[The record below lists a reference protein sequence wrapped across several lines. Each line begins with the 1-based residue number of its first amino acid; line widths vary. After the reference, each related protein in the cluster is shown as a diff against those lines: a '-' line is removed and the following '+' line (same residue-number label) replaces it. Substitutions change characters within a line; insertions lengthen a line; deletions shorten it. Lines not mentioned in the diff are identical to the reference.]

1 MREASTDLLVDLP
14 GSYSTSQLLLDRLA
28 RGGPAPVY
36 TVKRGT
42 AWIEVSAADY
52 LDTVRSVAK
61 SLIEAGVRPGDS
73 VAIMSGTRYEWAV
86 AEQAIWFAGA
96 VSVPVYETSSAYQA
110 EWILRDSGARYA
122 FAENAS
128 RAAVVRAAAAVL
140 DAPVTVWTF
149 DDVWSADDGS
159 PSDVDTELSLGTVP
173 SMNTVPP
180 LDTVPSAGLAEL
192 AAAGRASGV
201 TDAEVEQARASRG
214 LADPATIVYTSG
226 TTGRPKGCVMT
237 HANFCLVA
245 ANLALHLPQIVG
257 PSTSNLMFLPLAH
270 VLARAVQHA
279 CLHAGT
285 TVSHT
290 PGSATL
296 LEDLATVQPTFLL
309 AVPRIF
315 EKLRAGAL
323 AKAEAA
329 GKGKLFAQAEAVAIA
344 VSKDRDARARGQR
357 VRPSP
362 VQALKHLAFDRLVYP
377 KLRAVLGGHVRYT
390 VSGASALNP
399 ELAHF
404 FRGAGLSLL
413 EGYGLTET
421 TAPATVNLPGN
432 TRVGSVGLPIPGTT
446 VRIAEDGEILVK
458 GIGLFAGYHN
468 NPQATAQAF
477 EDGFFKTGDL
487 GSLDK
492 DGFLTITGRKK
503 DLLVTAGGK
512 NVAPGPL
519 EEIVRASRL
528 VSHAVVV
535 GEGRPFVSALVT
547 LDPEELGRWA
557 RHKGLPALTAEQ
569 AAVHPAVL
577 AEVQAAVDAANATV
591 SAAEGIRKFMVL
603 ADDFTEESGHLT
615 PSLKL
620 KRTAVFESHAAQIAR
635 LYAR

>member
-28 RGGPAPVY
+28 RDGRSPVY
-36 TVKRGT
+36 TVKRGD
-42 AWIEVSAADY
+42 AWIGVSAAEY
-52 LDTVRSVAK
+52 VDTVRSVAK
-61 SLIEAGVRPGDS
+61 GLIAAGVRPGDS

-96 VSVPVYETSSAYQA
+96 VSVPIYETSSAHQV
-110 EWILRDSGARYA
+110 EWILRDSRARHA
-122 FAENAS
+122 FAENGS
-128 RAAVVRAAAAVL
+128 RAGVVRDAAAML
-140 DAPVTVWTF
+140 DVPVTVWTF
-149 DDVWSADDGS
+149 DAVPSADDAGAPAAADAS
-159 PSDVDTELSLGTVP
+159 PSGAALST
-173 SMNTVPP
+173 
-180 LDTVPSAGLAEL
+180 DTVPSAGLAKL
-192 AAAGRASGV
+192 AAAGRAAGV
-201 TDAEVEQARASRG
+201 ADVQVEQARASRG

-245 ANLALHLPQIVG
+245 ANLALHLPQVVG

-285 TVSHT
+285 TVSHSQ
-290 PGSATL
+290 GSATL
-296 LEDLATVQPTFLL
+296 LEDLAAVQPTFLL

-315 EKLRAGAL
+315 EKIWGGAL
-323 AKAEAA
+323 AKAESA
-329 GKGKLFAQAEAVAIA
+329 GKGELFAQAQAVAVA
-344 VSKDRDARARGQR
+344 VSKVRDARSRGER

-362 VQALKHLAFDRLVYP
+362 VLALKHLAFDRLVYP

-432 TRVGSVGLPIPGTT
+432 TRVGSVGIPIPGTT

-458 GIGLFAGYHN
+458 GIGVFAGYHD
-468 NPQATAQAF
+468 NPEATAQAF

-487 GSLDK
+487 GSLDA

-535 GEGRPFVSALVT
+535 GEGRPFVGALVT
-547 LDPEELGRWA
+547 LDLEEVGRWA
-557 RHKGLPALTAEQ
+557 RAKGLPALTAEQ

-577 AEVQAAVDAANATV
+577 AEVQGAIDAANATV

-603 ADDFTEESGHLT
+603 AHDFTEESGHLT

-620 KRTAVFESHAAQIAR
+620 KRTAVLETHAAQIGK

>member
-1 MREASTDLLVDLP
+1 MHEASTDLLVDLP

-28 RGGPAPVY
+28 QGGHAPVY
-36 TVKRGT
+36 TVKRGG
-42 AWIEVSAADY
+42 AWIDVSAADY
-52 LDTVRSVAK
+52 VDTVRSVAK
-61 SLIEAGVRPGDS
+61 SLVNAGVRPGDA

-96 VSVPVYETSSAYQA
+96 VSVPIYETSSAYQA
-110 EWILRDSGARYA
+110 EWILRDSGARHA
-122 FAENAS
+122 FAENVS

-149 DDVWSADDGS
+149 DDVWSADDGGS
-159 PSDVDTELSLGTVP
+159 PAAADS
-173 SMNTVPP
+173 
-180 LDTVPSAGLAEL
+180 VPSAGLAAL
-192 AAAGRASGV
+192 AAAGRASGT
-201 TDAEVEQARASRG
+201 TDAQVEQARTSRG

-245 ANLALHLPQIVG
+245 ANLALHLPQVVG
-257 PSTSNLMFLPLAH
+257 PSTRTLMFLPLAH

-296 LEDLATVQPTFLL
+296 MEDLAAVKPTFLL

-315 EKLRAGAL
+315 EKIRTGAL

-329 GKGKLFAQAEAVAIA
+329 GKGRLFAQAEEVAVA
-344 VSKDRDARARGQR
+344 VSKARDARARGER
-357 VRPSP
+357 GHFSP
-362 VQALKHLAFDRLVYP
+362 VLALKHLAFDRLVYP

-432 TRVGSVGLPIPGTT
+432 TRVGSVGIPIPGTT
-446 VRIAEDGEILVK
+446 VRIAEDGEILIK
-458 GIGLFAGYHN
+458 GIGVFAGYHN
-468 NPQATAQAF
+468 NPQATEQAF
-477 EDGFFKTGDL
+477 EDGYFRTGDL

-519 EEIVRASRL
+519 EEIIRASRL

-535 GEGRPFVSALVT
+535 GEGRPFVGALVT
-547 LDPEELGRWA
+547 LDAEELGRWA
-557 RHKGLPALTAEQ
+557 QSKGLPTLTPEQ

-577 AEVQAAVDAANATV
+577 AEVQGAVDAANTTV

-603 ADDFTEESGHLT
+603 SDDFTEESGHLT

-620 KRTAVFESHAAQIAR
+620 KRMTVFETHAAQIER
-635 LYAR
+635 LYAQ